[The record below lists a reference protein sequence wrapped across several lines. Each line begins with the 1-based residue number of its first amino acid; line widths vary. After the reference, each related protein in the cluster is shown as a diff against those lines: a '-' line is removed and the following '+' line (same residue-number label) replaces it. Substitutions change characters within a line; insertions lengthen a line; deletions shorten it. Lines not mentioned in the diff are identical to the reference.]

1 MTENP
6 EREIVRARFVHYFL
20 LLLSMGLVAV
30 LGFYSI
36 ADKSLWLDEAFSVA
50 LARLDWSELWRVIT
64 VREANMGLYYLLF
77 HYWVQLGT
85 GEFAVRS
92 LSAIT
97 AIVSIAPVYGIGAR
111 LFGVN
116 TGITA
121 SLLLALNAFFIQHAQ
136 EARGYA
142 LGLLLTATSAYFFL
156 KAIDKPS
163 VKSWGAYAAI
173 GALSVYARFF
183 GAWVIA
189 ANFVSG
195 LALRGSAQKKNL
207 VLSNPIIVILIS
219 PLLARI
225 LIPNAHGSHLGW
237 LATPSLRTLAHFF
250 SAFTWYGGRI
260 LIIVYAVVCGYA
272 LLSA

>member
-1 MTENP
+1 MEFKGLVADMTENP

-50 LARLDWSELWRVIT
+50 LARLDWSELWQAIT
-64 VREANMGLYYLLF
+64 VREANMGLYYLLL

-111 LFGVN
+111 LFDVN

-142 LGLLLTATSAYFFL
+142 LVLLLTATSAYFFL

-173 GALSVYARFF
+173 GALSVYVHFWRM
-183 GAWVIA
+183 GNSCKLCV
-189 ANFVSG
+189 
-195 LALRGSAQKKNL
+195 R
-207 VLSNPIIVILIS
+207 LSP
-219 PLLARI
+219 PR
-225 LIPNAHGSHLGW
+225 
-237 LATPSLRTLAHFF
+237 
-250 SAFTWYGGRI
+250 
-260 LIIVYAVVCGYA
+260 VCA
-272 LLSA
+272 KEESRP

>member
-1 MTENP
+1 MENANMSKQK
-6 EREIVRARFVHYFL
+6 VRVATKQEPLQYFL
-20 LLLSMGLVAV
+20 LLLPVGLAAI
-30 LGFYSI
+30 LSFYSI

-50 LARLDWSELWRVIT
+50 LARLDWSEMWRVIT
-64 VREANMGLYYLLF
+64 VREANMGLYYLLL

-85 GEFAVRS
+85 GEFAIRS

-121 SLLLALNAFFIQHAQ
+121 SLLLAVNAFFIQHAQ
-136 EARGYA
+136 KARAYA
-142 LGLLLTATSAYFFL
+142 LVLLLTASSAYFFL

-173 GALSVYARFF
+173 GALTVYAHFF

-195 LALRGSAQKKNL
+195 LALRGSAQKRNL
-207 VLSNPIIVILIS
+207 VLSN
-219 PLLARI
+219 
-225 LIPNAHGSHLGW
+225 
-237 LATPSLRTLAHFF
+237 
-250 SAFTWYGGRI
+250 
-260 LIIVYAVVCGYA
+260 
-272 LLSA
+272 